1 MTNTGMF
8 FRMLFSAVFRRRS
21 RAVMAVVASLVGAAT
36 LFCLAMICLAVP
48 QQMNQEMRAYGANLI
63 VTPLADSENSKSG
76 IDDAM
81 VEHTTEM
88 VSAKGSE
95 KHATYRYENVRVNA
109 APYVMAGV
117 NPAQVRNLNH
127 HWVVDGSWPSTGKV
141 LVGRDVADAMGLK
154 VGGSITIGYRAS
166 DNAAS
171 SGQASQSGTDG
182 TDGTAQ
188 SGTDGTSDGQTSSGS
203 TGAQQTQNGHVS
215 SDIMDTSGTEFRVA
229 GIVDTGG
236 SEDSIIYALAGDVD
250 KLTGSTRGVDV
261 IEYSSGASDLT
272 ALVNSINDMTS
283 MHVKAQ
289 QVTKITASD
298 TRVITMLQTL
308 FWIVSLVVLVFTL
321 VGVGTTISSIVSQ
334 RRNEIGLRKALGA
347 SSHAIGVEFY
357 VESAVYGLLGGL
369 LGTVTG
375 YGMARWLCATVFER
389 SIGFNWWLAV
399 VSVVFSALVAVVA
412 SIPPV
417 HRATRIDPAVVL
429 REE

>member
-1 MTNTGMF
+1 MVKEFTNPLKEPIDDDINLFDFLDRRAQRDPDGSAVEYKADGGWKS
-8 FRMLFSAVFRRRS
+8 FSATQFRDLVIALGKGLIGLGVKKGDAVSIVS
-21 RAVMAVVASLVGAAT
+21 RTRWEWTALDMAIMAVGALTVPVYETNSDAQVSWIFNDSQATIAFAEDDGQRDKIESIHDEVQSLRKVFVIEAGALEA
-36 LFCLAMICLAVP
+36 L
-48 QQMNQEMRAYGANLI
+48 QAYGKEVSDEEFWARKNDAHGDDLATI
-63 VTPLADSENSKSG
+63 VYT
-76 IDDAM
+76 
-81 VEHTTEM
+81 
-88 VSAKGSE
+88 
-95 KHATYRYENVRVNA
+95 
-109 APYVMAGV
+109 
-117 NPAQVRNLNH
+117 
-127 HWVVDGSWPSTGKV
+127 
-141 LVGRDVADAMGLK
+141 
-154 VGGSITIGYRAS
+154 
-166 DNAAS
+166 
-171 SGQASQSGTDG
+171 
-182 TDGTAQ
+182 
-188 SGTDGTSDGQTSSGS
+188 SGS
-203 TGAQQTQNGHVS
+203 TGTQQTQNGHVS

-369 LGTVTG
+369 LGTATG

>member
-8 FRMLFSAVFRRRS
+8 FRMLLSAVFRRRS

-36 LFCLAMICLAVP
+36 LFCLAMICITVP

-81 VEHTTEM
+81 VEHTTQM